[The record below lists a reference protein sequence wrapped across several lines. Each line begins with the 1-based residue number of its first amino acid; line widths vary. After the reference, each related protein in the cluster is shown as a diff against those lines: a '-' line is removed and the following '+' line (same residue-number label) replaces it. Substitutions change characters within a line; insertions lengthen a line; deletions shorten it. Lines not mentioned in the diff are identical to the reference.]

1 MENVIENI
9 LNNCKVIDLHSHLF
23 PYEHF
28 ELCLYGIDNLLTYHY
43 LISELFIVWN
53 GLTPEEF
60 YKLDKISQADII
72 WAELFIKR
80 TPISEACRGVIT
92 TLKKLGLNQYIQ
104 NRDLNG
110 IRNYLLNINYSNINV
125 YIEQVFN
132 LSNVDYTIMTN
143 QIFEKDEVK
152 YLDKIFIFN
161 KGNKV
166 IYKKDNNLDQ
176 GILVTI

>member
-104 NRDLNG
+104 NRDLNV
-110 IRNYLLNINYSNINV
+110 IRNYLLNINYSNINT
-125 YIEQVFN
+125 YFN
-132 LSNVDYTIMTN
+132 IT
-143 QIFEKDEVK
+143 
-152 YLDKIFIFN
+152 
-161 KGNKV
+161 
-166 IYKKDNNLDQ
+166 
-176 GILVTI
+176 